1 MLLIGMFD
9 SPFVRR
15 VAVSMNLLAI
25 AFEHANWSIGK
36 DFDRIR
42 QHSALGRVPALV
54 LDDGEVLTESAVIL
68 DYLDDFVGTQR
79 ALLPPTGKARRDAL
93 RLVAFSIG
101 AAEKGRD
108 QIYERVFRPQARQH
122 DVWVDRLQTQMH
134 GALGELER
142 YCSARD
148 AGQWLVG
155 STMSQADITATCA
168 YTFLNEA
175 LPAAGI
181 EKRYPRLASAAA
193 RCEQLPAFQ
202 STHLAFF
209 SPASA

>member
-15 VAVSMNLLAI
+15 VAISMKLLAI
-25 AFEHANWSIGK
+25 AFEHANWSVGR

-42 QHSALGRVPALV
+42 QYSALGRVPALV
-54 LDDGEVLTESAVIL
+54 LDDGEVLSESAMIL
-68 DYLDDFVGTQR
+68 DYLDDSVGNER
-79 ALLPPTGKARRDAL
+79 ALLASTGEARRDAL
-93 RLVAFSIG
+93 RLMALSIG

-108 QIYERVFRPQARQH
+108 QIYESVFRPPARQY
-122 DVWVDRLQTQMH
+122 DVWVNRLQTQMH

-142 YCSARD
+142 YCRARTD
-148 AGQWLVG
+148 RQWLVG
-155 STMSQADITATCA
+155 DAMSQADITVTCA

-181 EKRYPRLASAAA
+181 EQRYTRLAQVAA
-193 RCEQLPAFQ
+193 RCEQLSAFQ
-202 STHLAFF
+202 STHVPFF
-209 SPASA
+209 TPAST